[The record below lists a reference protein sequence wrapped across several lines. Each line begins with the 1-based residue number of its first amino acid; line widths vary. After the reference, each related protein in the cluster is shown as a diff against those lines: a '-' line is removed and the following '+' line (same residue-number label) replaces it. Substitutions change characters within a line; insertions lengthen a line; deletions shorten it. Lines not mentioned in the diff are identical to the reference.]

1 MGYFREELKGS
12 ESRLWRLI
20 ERRAQAGADVAAIDR
35 QIWDLFGEE
44 WAVVFTDLSGFS
56 RRVQEFGILH
66 FLQVISEHHK
76 LLLPLIEEHDGLLV
90 KTEGDSLL
98 LLFRRPERA
107 FVCVEKMLEACAEYN
122 QGRAPEVQILLCAGI
137 GFGQVLR
144 IGDYEVWGREVN
156 AASKLGEDTA
166 GPGEIWVT
174 EAVRTALKAHAGVEF
189 VDAGHAFEAH
199 ERVYRAA
206 RPT

>member
-1 MGYFREELKGS
+1 MGYFRDELKGS
-12 ESRLWRLI
+12 EARLWRLI
-20 ERRAQAGADVAAIDR
+20 EKRAQPGADVATIDR

-76 LLLPLIEEHDGLLV
+76 LLLPIIEEHDGLLV

-107 FVCVEKMLEACAEYN
+107 LVCVQRMMDACAEYN
-122 QGRAPEVQILLCAGI
+122 VGRAAEIQILLCAGI
-137 GFGQVLR
+137 GFGEVLR

-166 GPGEIWVT
+166 KSGEIWVT
-174 EAVRTALKAHAGVEF
+174 EAVRQALQAMAGVEF

-199 ERVYRAA
+199 ERVYRTE
-206 RPT
+206 RRS